1 MSQDVEDDVES
12 DEEVSDDEDGEGES
26 TFPFHDANARV
37 DQAPARA
44 PKTPGS
50 RVLSHGGFPHPA
62 RVPAAAD

>member
-37 DQAPARA
+37 DQSPARA
-44 PKTPGS
+44 PKNT
-50 RVLSHGGFPHPA
+50 RF
-62 RVPAAAD
+62 